1 MKNILEKADYCLNCK
16 AKPCSKKGCPLN
28 NDIPEFIKYIKEENY
43 IEAFKTLSKT
53 TVLSGVCG
61 RICPHFK
68 QCQGSCIRGIK
79 GEPVSIGDLEAFA
92 FDMATKQGYTLADCY
107 KEEMKDFSE
116 EEKSAFLKNNN
127 KKVAVVGGGPAGLT
141 CSAFLAKA
149 GVKVTIY
156 EKYNYLGGLL
166 VHGIPEFRLPKEIVE
181 KTVQMILDL
190 GIEVKYNMELNKDIT
205 LEELEKQYDAVFLS
219 FGANISS
226 KMGVEGEKL
235 NGVFGGNELL
245 EYNLHPNYKG
255 KSVCVIGGGN
265 VAMDCART
273 IKRLGAKEVK
283 VIYRRSREEMPAEK
297 KEIED
302 AMAEGIDFLYQNNI
316 VKIIGDTKAKVKQ
329 IELIK
334 TELIQKEGENRK
346 VPVNIEG
353 SNYVID
359 TDYVIMAIGSKPEK
373 IVNTLGLELDK
384 WQHIKVN
391 EKYQTSNPKIFAG
404 GDVAGI
410 KSTVAWAA
418 RSGRDAATNII
429 NYFVTQ
435 M

>member
-1 MKNILEKADYCLNCK
+1 MEQILEKANYCLNCK
-16 AKPCSKKGCPLN
+16 AKPCSVKGCPLN
-28 NDIPEFIKYIKEENY
+28 NNIPEFIKCIKEDNY
-43 IEAFKTLSKT
+43 IEAFKVLSKT
-53 TVLSGVCG
+53 TVLSGICG

-68 QCQGSCIRGIK
+68 QCQGSCVRGIK
-79 GEPVSIGDLEAFA
+79 GESVSIGELEAFA
-92 FDMATKQGYTLADCY
+92 FDKAIKQGFTLFVCY
-107 KEEMKDFSE
+107 KDEMEEN
-116 EEKSAFLKNNN
+116 KNNSN

-141 CSAFLAKA
+141 CAAFLAKS
-149 GVKVTIY
+149 GINVTIY
-156 EKYNYLGGLL
+156 EKYSYLGGLL
-166 VHGIPEFRLPKEIVE
+166 VHGIPDFRLPKDIVE

-190 GIEVKYNMELNKDIT
+190 GVEVKYNMELGKNIQLQD
-205 LEELEKQYDAVFLS
+205 LQQNYDAVFLS

-226 KMGVEGEKL
+226 KMGVEGEDFD
-235 NGVFGGNELL
+235 GVFGGNELL
-245 EYNLHPNYKG
+245 EYNLHPNYEG
-255 KSVCVIGGGN
+255 KTACVIGGGN

-273 IKRLGAKEVK
+273 IKKLGAKDVK

>member
-1 MKNILEKADYCLNCK
+1 MEQILEKANYCLNCK
-16 AKPCSKKGCPLN
+16 AKPCSVKGCPLN
-28 NDIPEFIKYIKEENY
+28 NNIPEFIKCIKEDNY
-43 IEAFKTLSKT
+43 IEAFKVLSKT
-53 TVLSGVCG
+53 TVLSGICG

-68 QCQGSCIRGIK
+68 QCQGSCVRGIK
-79 GEPVSIGDLEAFA
+79 GESVSIGELEAFA
-92 FDMATKQGYTLADCY
+92 FDKAIEQGFTLFDCY
-107 KEEMKDFSE
+107 KDEM
-116 EEKSAFLKNNN
+116 EKNKNNNN

-141 CSAFLAKA
+141 CAAFLAKS
-149 GVKVTIY
+149 GINVTIY
-156 EKYNYLGGLL
+156 EKYSYLGGLL
-166 VHGIPEFRLPKEIVE
+166 VHGIPDFRLPKDIVE

-190 GIEVKYNMELNKDIT
+190 GVEVKYNMELGKNIQLQD
-205 LEELEKQYDAVFLS
+205 LQQNYDAVFLS

-226 KMGVEGEKL
+226 KMGVEGEDFD
-235 NGVFGGNELL
+235 GVFGGNELL
-245 EYNLHPNYKG
+245 EYNLHPNYEG
-255 KSVCVIGGGN
+255 KTACVIGGGN

-273 IKRLGAKEVK
+273 IKKLGAKDVK

-391 EKYQTSNPKIFAG
+391 EKYQTSNSKIFAG